1 MAVNIVI
8 ELPAKE
14 RIKFRERL
22 RWFKERVPTKEFLV
36 TRPYPSDSDGFW
48 DSMDGLLTA
57 EVAVWS
63 DDADRVATEF
73 WFKFP

>member
-1 MAVNIVI
+1 MVANIVI
-8 ELPAKE
+8 ELPVKE
-14 RIKFRERL
+14 RRKFRERL
-22 RWFKERVPTKEFLV
+22 RWFEERVPTKEFLISRV
-36 TRPYPSDSDGFW
+36 EPVDHDEFWSSFDG
-48 DSMDGLLTA
+48 MLTA